1 MNLFNP
7 KNKLM
12 QAMSSIF
19 DLIVLGLI
27 WLVLCITVIGLGP
40 ASTALYYAVTK
51 SVRKGRG
58 KPLTEFFSALKQNWR
73 QSLIIGM
80 LLTVLGIAIYLY
92 DWNYIIA
99 LIATGKVQNRLLTAL
114 AFLKIFL
121 LFGIAN
127 YVFPILSRFNTKIP
141 KAVLISLA
149 FTFRH
154 FLVSIYTVVLLVCA
168 IALALVAPIVSWM
181 IPGIYAWLLSIP
193 MESILR
199 KYTHDEESPNTDQ
212 WYLEK

>member
-7 KNKLM
+7 KSKLM
-12 QAMSSIF
+12 QALSSIF
-19 DLIVLGLI
+19 DLIVLGLT
-27 WLVLCITVIGLGP
+27 WLLLSMTIIGMGP

-80 LLTVLGIAIYLY
+80 LLAVLGIAIYLY
-92 DWNYIIA
+92 DWNYIII
-99 LIATGKVQNRLLTAL
+99 LIATGKVQNGLLTAL
-114 AFLKIFL
+114 ASLKIIL
-121 LFGIAN
+121 LFGVAN

-149 FTFRH
+149 LTVRH
-154 FLVSIYTVVLLVCA
+154 FLVTIYTIVLLICA
-168 IALALVAPIVSWM
+168 IVLAVVAPFISWM
-181 IPGIYAWLLSIP
+181 IPGIFTWLLSIP

-199 KYTHDEESPNTDQ
+199 KYTPDEEIPDADQ